1 MSAVAARSLAGLT
14 QAEAS
19 RRLAAGL
26 GNRSGGRVS
35 RSVGEI
41 VRTNVFTRFNAL
53 LGALLVVILV
63 VGPLQD
69 AFFGLIL
76 LANTG
81 IGILQELRAKWTL
94 DRLALLRAPR
104 ATVIRDGTALSVPA
118 HEVVAGDLLS
128 LREGD
133 EVVADGCLL
142 ESGGLEVN
150 ESLLTGE
157 SVPIGKPAGAEVLAG
172 SFAVSGSAICRVDRV
187 GDESFAGKL
196 TREAKQ
202 FQLVRSDLMLGI
214 NRILRIVTWL
224 LPPMA
229 LLLLITQ
236 LRANPSVPDALR
248 GSVAGLVTLVPEG
261 LVLLTSVSLAVA
273 IVRLGRRGVLVQQLA
288 AVEMLAR
295 ADLVCL
301 DKTGTLTDGTLRL
314 DRVENLE
321 AGVDGA
327 AAVAALLALD
337 PADELNSVAAELPPP
352 PAWHVEERAPFSS
365 ARRWSGA
372 RFSESGGWLLGAPE
386 VLAAAQSPTRRRAD
400 ELAAGGA
407 RVLLLA
413 RLPGDAPIL
422 EPAGARPA
430 AVLVLREGI
439 RSGAAAILQRLRD
452 ENVAVAVLSGDH
464 PATVRA
470 VAASL
475 GIEGDVRGRVTPDD
489 KARLVREYRQ
499 AGRTVAMI
507 GDGVNDV
514 LALKAADIGLAVG
527 GGSTAARAVAAVILL
542 DGDFGVLPAVIAEGR
557 RVIANVERL
566 ASLFLTK
573 TTYAALLGIG
583 AAIWLLPFPFLPRN
597 LTLIS
602 TFTIGIPA
610 FFLALSPN
618 RERARPGFLGR
629 VARFALPAGL
639 VAAAFTFAGY
649 YLALD
654 DPRVQLDEARTAAT
668 IVLAG
673 LGIWVLSLL
682 ARPLTRIRRALIG
695 AMVAA
700 LAVCLALP
708 AAQSLFGIDI
718 PHTLVWLAAIGLVA
732 LGGLTLEAGVWLS
745 GWMARLS
752 R

>member
-352 PAWHVEERAPFSS
+352 PAWHVEERVPFSS